1 MKHYA
6 QSFFFAARVATPAH
20 RSIRRRLIVVLL
32 TCLGFCLSPAQLNAA
47 EVAAAGA
54 PQKTTAYR
62 IMPVGD
68 SITEGGSSFA
78 NWRQQLLEKLRAAG
92 YRVEYVGT
100 KTSPSPLG
108 PLAHEGYGGKNA
120 EFLAKTVGV
129 NFKKCPADIVLLH
142 CGHNHDVKEKP
153 VPGIVAAAEKLIGDC
168 RAVNPKVTILLAQV
182 ITSGKLPKYS
192 YIPALN
198 KELAKLAERLD
209 KPGQRVIIVNQAEG
223 FDPTTD
229 TVADKVHP
237 NLQGAKK
244 MADTWFAALEKV
256 LPKEEK

>member
-1 MKHYA
+1 MKRHA
-6 QSFFFAARVATPAH
+6 HSFFFAAHGTTPLH
-20 RSIRRRLIVVLL
+20 RTIRHGLAFVLA
-32 TCLGFCLSPAQLNAA
+32 CLGLCLPPALLSAA
-47 EVAAAGA
+47 VVAEAGA
-54 PQKTTAYR
+54 PAKSAACR

-120 EFLAKTVGV
+120 EFLAKTVGK
-129 NFKKCPADIVLLH
+129 NFQKCPADIVLLH

-153 VPGIVAAAEKLIGDC
+153 VPGIVAAATKLITDF
-168 RAVNPKVTILLAQV
+168 RATNPQVTVLLAQV

-192 YIPALN
+192 YISDLN
-198 KELAKLAERLD
+198 KELAQLAARLD
-209 KPGQRVIIVNQAEG
+209 KPGQRVIIVNQTEVFNPA
-223 FDPTTD
+223 TD

-237 NLQGAKK
+237 NAQGAKK
-244 MADTWFAALEKV
+244 MADQWFAALEKV
-256 LPKEEK
+256 LAKESK